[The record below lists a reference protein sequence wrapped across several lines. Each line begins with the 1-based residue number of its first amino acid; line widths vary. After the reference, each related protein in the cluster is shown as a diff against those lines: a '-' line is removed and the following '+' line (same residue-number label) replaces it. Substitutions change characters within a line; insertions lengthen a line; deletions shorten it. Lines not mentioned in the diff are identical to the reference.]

1 MNDETLNNYKVEYSE
16 VYDDNYDEV
25 YNEMAEVNIEL
36 GNREDFKK
44 RVRLMM
50 KVFLEIAMNYKNIV
64 DFNHYSIIEK
74 THKCIQKEKARIVER
89 LITTSIEERKVEN
102 TQKHYCY
109 F

>member
-1 MNDETLNNYKVEYSE
+1 LNNYKVEYSE

-50 KVFLEIAMNYKNIV
+50 KVFLEIAMNYK
-64 DFNHYSIIEK
+64 
-74 THKCIQKEKARIVER
+74 
-89 LITTSIEERKVEN
+89 L
-102 TQKHYCY
+102 
-109 F
+109 